1 MFKHSGYSYLCD
13 LTAINTL
20 FLKELHLISFNYPY
34 PPSYGGIIDVYYKIK
49 ALSDWGIKI
58 HLHCFVDDIPETLD
72 QEIKSITE
80 NVFFYKKKKNPFN
93 YFSRLP
99 FAAAI
104 RTSDALFENLMSVN
118 APVLFEGLQ
127 TTQIIHRLKNKGY
140 KLYLRFHNNE
150 SEYYKGLSSSEKN
163 IFKKIIYRIES
174 LKFADY
180 QKKVLKELESV
191 FCLSEKEFNEVHSYS
206 KNARLI
212 HIFHGN
218 ESIKHLNGKGDYFLF
233 HGDLSTSDN
242 KKALEET
249 IRMFKALPQLRLV
262 VASDRAGD
270 DVKKKINNVANITL
284 VPIETSENLR
294 QLFENAQGNI
304 LLSYQ
309 NSGTKVKLFNALYN
323 SRFVIINQNITD
335 DRDLMSL
342 CRLGSTP
349 DEIRQRIIEAADE
362 DYNENETRSKV
373 LGKNYSDNAKAEEMS
388 KVIFKN

>member
-1 MFKHSGYSYLCD
+1 M
-13 LTAINTL
+13 
-20 FLKELHLISFNYPY
+20 KELHLISFNYPY

-49 ALSDWGIKI
+49 ALSGLGIKI
-58 HLHCFVDDIPETLD
+58 HLHCFADSIPETVH

-80 NVFFYKKKKNPFN
+80 NIFFYKKKKNPFH
-93 YFSRLP
+93 YLSMVP
-99 FAAAI
+99 FAVAI
-104 RTSDALFENLMSVN
+104 RTSDALFENLMRIE

-127 TTQIIHRLKNKGY
+127 TTQIVSRLKNKGY

-150 SEYYKGLSSSEKN
+150 SEYYKGLSASEKN

-180 QKKVLKELESV
+180 QKKVLKEFESV
-191 FCLSEKEFNEVHSYS
+191 FCLSEKEFNEVNSYS

-218 ESIKHLNGKGDYFLF
+218 KSVKHLNGKGDYFLF
-233 HGDLSTSDN
+233 HGDLSVSDN

-249 IRMFKALPQLRLV
+249 ISLFKNLPQYRLV

-270 DVKKKINNVANITL
+270 DLKKKINSIGNINL

-294 QLFENAQGNI
+294 LLFENAHANI

-309 NSGTKVKLFNALYN
+309 NSGTKVKVFNTLYN

-335 DRDLMSL
+335 DPALMSL
-342 CRLGSTP
+342 CCLGSTL
-349 DEIRQRIIEAADE
+349 DEIRQRIIEMAAE
-362 DYNENETRSKV
+362 DYNENEIRSKV
-373 LGKNYSDNAKAEEMS
+373 LGKNYSDDAKAEEMC

>member
-1 MFKHSGYSYLCD
+1 
-13 LTAINTL
+13 
-20 FLKELHLISFNYPY
+20 LKELHLISFNYPY
-34 PPSYGGIIDVYYKIK
+34 PPSYGGIIDVYYKIR
-49 ALSDWGIKI
+49 ALSDLGIKI
-58 HLHCFVDDIPETLD
+58 HLHCFVDDIPEIID
-72 QEIKSITE
+72 QEVKNITE
-80 NVFFYKKKKNPFN
+80 NVFFYKKKKNPFH
-93 YFSRLP
+93 YLSAVP

-104 RTSDALFENLMSVN
+104 RTSDALFENLMSIE
-118 APVLFEGLQ
+118 APILFEGLQ
-127 TTQIIHRLKNKGY
+127 TTQIISRLKGKGY

-163 IFKKIIYRIES
+163 IFKKIVYRIES

-180 QKKVLKELESV
+180 QKKLLKEFESV
-191 FCLSEKEFNEVHSYS
+191 FCLSEKEFNEVDSYS

-218 ESIKHLNGKGDYFLF
+218 GSVRHLNGKGDYFLF

-249 IRMFKALPQLRLV
+249 IRMFKNLPQHKLV

-270 DVKKKINNVANITL
+270 DVKKKIHNIGNINI
-284 VPIETSENLR
+284 VPIETSENLHL
-294 QLFENAQGNI
+294 LFENAHANI

-335 DRDLMSL
+335 DPALISL
-342 CRLGSTP
+342 CRLGITS
-349 DEIRQRIIEAADE
+349 DEIRQRIIEAAAE
-362 DYNENETRSKV
+362 NYNENEIRSKV
-373 LGKNYSDNAKAEEMS
+373 LEKNYADNAKAIEMS
-388 KVIFKN
+388 KIIFKN

>member
-1 MFKHSGYSYLCD
+1 M
-13 LTAINTL
+13 
-20 FLKELHLISFNYPY
+20 KELHLISFNYPY

-49 ALSDWGIKI
+49 ALAGLGIKI
-58 HLHCFVDDIPETLD
+58 HLHCFVDDIPEIID
-72 QEIKSITE
+72 QEIESITE
-80 NVFFYKKKKNPFN
+80 NVFFYKKKKNPFH
-93 YFSRLP
+93 YLSAAP

-104 RTSDALFENLMSVN
+104 RTSDALFENLMRIE

-127 TTQIIHRLKNKGY
+127 TTQIIHRLKSKGY
-140 KLYLRFHNNE
+140 KFYLRFHNNE

-174 LKFADY
+174 LKFVDY
-180 QKKVLKELESV
+180 QKKLLKEFESV
-191 FCLSEKEFNEVHSYS
+191 FCLSGKEFNEVNSYS

-218 ESIKHLNGKGDYFLF
+218 ESVKQLNGKGDYFLF
-233 HGDLSTSDN
+233 HGDLSISDN

-249 IRMFKALPQLRLV
+249 IRMFKALPQHRLV
-262 VASDRAGD
+262 VASDRASD
-270 DVKKKINNVANITL
+270 DVRKKINTIGNISI

-294 QLFENAQGNI
+294 HLFENAHANV

-335 DRDLMSL
+335 DPALMSL
-342 CRLGSTP
+342 CRLGATS
-349 DEIRQRIIEAADE
+349 DEIRQRIIETAAE
-362 DYNENETRSKV
+362 DYNENEIRSKV
-373 LGKNYSDNAKAEEMS
+373 LEKNYSDDVKAAEMS
-388 KVIFKN
+388 KIIFKN